1 MTTDQP
7 VELRVNVNSRRIAE
21 LESRISANM
30 GVSDDVIQDFQERIA
45 SLEAETARIAA
56 FVDLMHR
63 GAYSGGPKPKRPV
76 FRVIRGGRDF

>member
-1 MTTDQP
+1 MP
-7 VELRVNVNSRRIAE
+7 S
-21 LESRISANM
+21 SWC

-63 GAYSGGPKPKRPV
+63 GAYSGEPKPKRPV
-76 FRVIRGGRDF
+76 FRVIRGGRDNPSIITFDIPSR